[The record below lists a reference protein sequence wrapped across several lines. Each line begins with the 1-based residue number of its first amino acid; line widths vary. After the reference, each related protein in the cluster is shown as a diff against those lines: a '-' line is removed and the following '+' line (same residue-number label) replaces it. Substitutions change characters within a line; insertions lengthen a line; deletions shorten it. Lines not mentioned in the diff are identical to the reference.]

1 MKTNSNAAKIV
12 LTAMMMC
19 IIMLAIMFIKIPIP
33 FTQGYV
39 HPGDAM
45 IFLAVLVL
53 GWKYGAVAAAFGGM
67 LGDVLGGFA
76 AWAPWTFCIKAI
88 MAIILGLMVEAG
100 FRKEENSRAKIMA
113 IEITGMII
121 AGAVMTAGYY
131 VAEGLM
137 YGSWAVA
144 ALGIPWNIGQFAVGM
159 VLAIILSEAL
169 CKSPAKALHID
180 FRQKTCNC
188 TFQNS

>member
-1 MKTNSNAAKIV
+1 MKRGFIMKTNSRTNKIV

-53 GWKYGAVAAAFGGM
+53 GWKYGAIAAAFGGM

-76 AWAPWTFCIKAI
+76 AWAPWTFCIKGI
-88 MAIILGLMVEAG
+88 MAIILGLIVEAA
-100 FRKEENSRAKIMA
+100 FRKEGNGRAKIMA
-113 IEITGMII
+113 IEIAGMII
-121 AGAVMTAGYY
+121 AGVVMTAGYY

-137 YGSWAVA
+137 YGSWVTA

-159 VLAIILSEAL
+159 VLAIIISEAL
-169 CKSPAKALHID
+169 CKSPAKAYFTYRLPA
-180 FRQKTCNC
+180 KNL
-188 TFQNS
+188 

>member
-1 MKTNSNAAKIV
+1 MKRGFIMKTNSRTNKIV

-53 GWKYGAVAAAFGGM
+53 GWKYGVIAAAFGGM
-67 LGDVLGGFA
+67 LGDVLGGYA
-76 AWAPWTFCIKAI
+76 AWAPWTFCIKGI
-88 MAIILGLMVEAG
+88 MAIILGLIVEAA
-100 FRKEENSRAKIMA
+100 FRKEGNSRAKIMA
-113 IEITGMII
+113 IEIVGMII
-121 AGAVMTAGYY
+121 AGVVMTAGYY

-137 YGSWAVA
+137 YGSWVTA

-159 VLAIILSEAL
+159 VLAIIIAEAL
-169 CKSPAKALHID
+169 CKTPAKAYFTYRLPA
-180 FRQKTCNC
+180 KNL
-188 TFQNS
+188 

>member
-1 MKTNSNAAKIV
+1 MKTNSRTTKIV

-53 GWKYGAVAAAFGGM
+53 GWKYGAIAAAFGGM

-76 AWAPWTFCIKAI
+76 AWAPWTFCIKGI
-88 MAIILGLMVEAG
+88 MAIILGLIVEAA
-100 FRKEENSRAKIMA
+100 FRKEGNGRAKIMA
-113 IEITGMII
+113 IEIAGMII
-121 AGAVMTAGYY
+121 AGVVMTAGYY

-137 YGSWAVA
+137 YGSWVTA

-159 VLAIILSEAL
+159 VLAIIIAEAL
-169 CKSPAKALHID
+169 CKTPAKAYFTYRLPA
-180 FRQKTCNC
+180 KNA
-188 TFQNS
+188 